1 MIKMIR
7 VDYRLLHGQVA
18 VSWTGTL
25 GADAL
30 LLVSDT
36 LKNDKLRL
44 QMLALAKPS
53 GVKVVVKDTKE
64 AINVIKS
71 GKTDRYSL
79 FIICETVEIA
89 AKLAREFNIK
99 SVNLGNISF
108 AEGKQKIS
116 KSIYINEEEKQ
127 TIEELIDEGVD
138 VFIQMVPTE
147 NKIEA
152 KNVI

>member
-1 MIKMIR
+1 MIKLIR

-30 LLVSDT
+30 LVSDT
-36 LKNDKLRL
+36 LKHDKLRM
-44 QMLALAKPS
+44 QMLALAKPN
-53 GVKVVVKDTKE
+53 GVKVVVKNTKE
-64 AINVIKS
+64 AIDVLKS
-71 GKTDRYSL
+71 GKTDNYSL

-89 AKLAREFNIK
+89 AQIIREFDLK
-99 SVNLGNISF
+99 QLNLGNITF

-116 KSIYINEEEKQ
+116 KSIYVNEDEKN
-127 TIEELIDEGVD
+127 TIKELINEGVD

>member
-53 GVKVVVKDTKE
+53 GVKVVVKDTQG
-64 AINVIKS
+64 AIDVIKS

-89 AKLAREFNIK
+89 AKLAREFKIK

-108 AEGKQKIS
+108 GDGKQKIS
-116 KSIYINEEEKQ
+116 KSIYINEDEKR
-127 TIEELIDEGVD
+127 TIKELIDEGVD

-147 NKIEA
+147 NKIET

>member
-1 MIKMIR
+1 
-7 VDYRLLHGQVA
+7 
-18 VSWTGTL
+18 
-25 GADAL
+25 
-30 LLVSDT
+30 
-36 LKNDKLRL
+36 

-53 GVKVVVKDTKE
+53 GVKVVVKDTQG
-64 AINVIKS
+64 AIDVIKS

-108 AEGKQKIS
+108 GDGKQKIS
-116 KSIYINEEEKQ
+116 KSIYINEDEKR
-127 TIEELIDEGVD
+127 TIKELIDEGVD

>member
-53 GVKVVVKDTKE
+53 GVKVVVKDTQE
-64 AINVIKS
+64 AIDVIKS

-89 AKLAREFNIK
+89 AKLAKEFNIK

-116 KSIYINEEEKQ
+116 KSIYINDDEKQ
-127 TIEELIDEGVD
+127 TIEELIDKGVD

>member
-36 LKNDKLRL
+36 LKHDKLRL

-53 GVKVVVKDTKE
+53 GVKVVVKDTQG
-64 AINVIKS
+64 AIYVIKS
-71 GKTDRYSL
+71 GKTDNYTL
-79 FIICETVEIA
+79 FVICETVEIA
-89 AKLAREFNIK
+89 AKLARTFNIK
-99 SVNLGNISF
+99 QVNLGNISF
-108 AEGKQKIS
+108 AKGKEKIS
-116 KSIYINEEEKQ
+116 NSIYINNDERQ
-127 TIEELIDEGVD
+127 TIEELIDAGVD

-147 NKIEA
+147 NRIEA